1 MAFPTWCLA
10 HLPVHGV
17 WKTRSVGE
25 DLANSTWCIESDEH
39 CFLVKQYAHDSAFG
53 RITGEAVATDIKL
66 AELGIAPAI
75 IFADSGRG
83 VVITEWLSSEPLA
96 AIFDP
101 EARAQ
106 KLGLVQQQIHQ
117 LTPDIK
123 PWSLWQRV
131 MGYCDALEQLEPRL
145 GAQSR
150 EDCES
155 YKDLFAAWQMGPR
168 VFCHHDL
175 NAEHV
180 YPEPE
185 PRVID
190 WEYAGY
196 GHPGFDVASTIVI
209 NDFYD
214 DEIEVFLE
222 AYNAEAQ
229 TPVAREELRDWI
241 RLIALIN
248 RIWFALQNA
257 LANDGDS

>member
-17 WKTRSVGE
+17 WKTRSVGK
-25 DLANSTWCIESDEH
+25 DLANATWCIESDEH
-39 CFLVKQYAHDSAFG
+39 RFLVKQYAHDSAFG
-53 RITGEAVATDIKL
+53 RATGEAVETDIKL
-66 AELGIAPAI
+66 AEMGIAPAI
-75 IFADSGRG
+75 IFTDSERG
-83 VVITEWLSSEPLA
+83 VVITEWLTAEPLA

-101 EARAQ
+101 LARAE
-106 KLGLVQQQIHQ
+106 KLGLVQQKIHQ
-117 LTPDIK
+117 LTPDIQ
-123 PWSLWQRV
+123 PWSLWKRV
-131 MGYCDALEQLEPRL
+131 IGYCNALAVLKPGQ
-145 GAQSR
+145 GAQAR

-155 YKDLFAAWQMGPR
+155 YKALFAAWQLGPR

-180 YPEPE
+180 YNEPE
-185 PRVID
+185 TKVID

-214 DEIEVFLE
+214 DEIETFLH
-222 AYNAEAQ
+222 AYNTNSE
-229 TPVAREELRDWI
+229 VLVSREELRDWI

-248 RIWFALQNA
+248 RIWFALQSA
-257 LANDGDS
+257 LAESTDS